1 MAYDQ
6 LLESLLRSLEIPAVW
21 LLEPRG
27 DHLLRVHPTN
37 PALKIEWECFF
48 STVKEGVYADPEAL
62 RSSSC
67 FAIHAHFMP
76 KGCGAQI
83 APVNSRYV
91 VAFSPAPLPEERVRV
106 LREYFAA
113 REERERLQDRFE
125 EHRLINDTVLN
136 LHRLFLGKFD
146 LPELLPRVLEYVKES
161 LGYSNCAIL
170 LLDPERKHLRILAA
184 INYLND
190 LVKEIRIPMGKG
202 ITGWAALHD
211 EVVFCADTH
220 NDPRYIPGAQDI
232 RSELAIPLKAGLR
245 VIGVLDVESAVPNFF
260 SKSDLRI
267 LEPLAAI
274 IGIAVENARLFT
286 ELKETHSELADSF
299 FQSVEALAEAVEA
312 KDAFTHG
319 HIQRSAYWGIT
330 LARLLN
336 LDDRRTEN
344 VRLASM
350 LHDVGKI
357 GIAESILL
365 KPGKLTPEERLEME
379 KHVEIGAQ
387 ILQRIRRLH
396 EIIPIVMAHQERW
409 DGDTQAQYRGYPKGL
424 KGEDIPL
431 EARIITVVDAFDAMV
446 SDRPYRSRL
455 DYDEA
460 LRRLEEEKGK
470 QFDPRVVSIFA
481 SWLRENRKPKDLDK

>member
-1 MAYDQ
+1 MAYDE
-6 LLESLLRSLEIPAVW
+6 LLESLLRSLDIPAVW
-21 LLEPRG
+21 LLEPRN
-27 DHLLRVHPTN
+27 DHLIRVHPTN
-37 PALKIEWECFF
+37 PSLKIEWECFF
-48 STVKEGVYADPEAL
+48 STVKEGVFVDAEAVKG
-62 RSSSC
+62 SC
-67 FAIHAHFMP
+67 FSIHSHFLP
-76 KGCGAQI
+76 RGCGAQI
-83 APVNSRYV
+83 TSVNSRYLV
-91 VAFSPAPLPEERVRV
+91 FFSPAPLAEERLRV
-106 LREYFAA
+106 VKDYFAA
-113 REERERLQDRFE
+113 REEHERLMERSE
-125 EHRLINDTVLN
+125 EFRLVNDTVLSI
-136 LHRLFLGKFD
+136 HRLFLGKFD
-146 LPELLPRVLEYVKES
+146 LHELLPHVLEYVKES
-161 LGYSNCAIL
+161 LGYANCAIL
-170 LLDPERKHLRILAA
+170 LLDAERKYLRILAA
-184 INYLND
+184 INYLD
-190 LVKEIRIPMGKG
+190 DVIREIRIPLGKG

-211 EVVFCADTH
+211 EVVFAPDTH
-220 NDPRYIPGAQDI
+220 TDPRYIPGAQDI
-232 RSELAIPLKAGLR
+232 RSELAIPLKAGTR

-260 SKSDLRI
+260 SKTDLRI

-274 IGIAVENARLFT
+274 IAIAVENARLYT

-357 GIAESILL
+357 GIPESILL

-396 EIIPIVMAHQERW
+396 EIVPIVMAHQERW
-409 DGDTQAQYRGYPKGL
+409 DGDTQAQFRGYPRGL
-424 KGEDIPL
+424 KGEEIPL

-446 SDRPYRSRL
+446 SDRPYRKRL

-460 LRRLEEEKGK
+460 IRRLEEERGK
-470 QFDPRVVSIFA
+470 QFEPRVVGIFTA
-481 SWLRENRKPKDLDK
+481 WLRENKRRKDPDK

>member
-1 MAYDQ
+1 M
-6 LLESLLRSLEIPAVW
+6 
-21 LLEPRG
+21 
-27 DHLLRVHPTN
+27 
-37 PALKIEWECFF
+37 
-48 STVKEGVYADPEAL
+48 
-62 RSSSC
+62 
-67 FAIHAHFMP
+67 HAHFMP

-83 APVNSRYV
+83 ASFGGRYLV
-91 VAFSPAPLPEERVRV
+91 FFSPVALPEERMQAVRDYFTALSEHDA
-106 LREYFAA
+106 LRK
-113 REERERLQDRFE
+113 RFE
-125 EHRLINDTVLN
+125 EHRLVNETVLD
-136 LHRLFLGKFD
+136 LHRLFLGKFN
-146 LPELLPRVLEYVKES
+146 LHELLPRVLEYVRDK
-161 LGYSNCAIL
+161 LGYSNSAIL
-170 LLDPERKHLRILAA
+170 LLDPERKYLRILAA
-184 INYLND
+184 INYLEEVVRD
-190 LVKEIRIPMGKG
+190 TRIPLGKG

-211 EVVFCADTH
+211 EVVFVPETH
-220 NDPRYIPGAQDI
+220 NDPRYIPGAQEI
-232 RSELAIPLKAGLR
+232 RSELAIPLKAGTR
-245 VIGVLDVESAVPNFF
+245 VIGVLDVESSTPNFF
-260 SKSDLRI
+260 TRNDLHI

-274 IGIAVENARLFT
+274 VAIAVENARLYT

-312 KDAFTHG
+312 KDSTTHG

-357 GIAESILL
+357 GIPESILL

-379 KHVEIGAQ
+379 KHVEIGGQ

-396 EIIPIVMAHQERW
+396 EIVPIVMAHQERW
-409 DGDTQAQYRGYPKGL
+409 DGDTQARFRGYPKGL
-424 KGEDIPL
+424 QGEEIPL

-446 SDRPYRSRL
+446 SDRPYRRRL

-460 LRRLEEEKGK
+460 IRRLEEEKGR

-481 SWLRENRKPKDLDK
+481 AWLRENRKQKDPGK